1 MRELATAARGPGNI
15 YFTGGATALLLGFR
29 EQTIDV
35 DIKMDPEPAGAFEA
49 IATLKNVLD
58 LNIELASPADF

>member
-29 EQTIDV
+29 EQTIYF
-35 DIKMDPEPAGAFEA
+35 KYESGEG
-49 IATLKNVLD
+49 
-58 LNIELASPADF
+58 